1 MDISV
6 RVMLDVSP
14 KLEELVFHVLATVAT
29 GKENNIIVAE
39 PVPMKTKQQ
48 ETVAKPQKIVAKPQ
62 ETEAKADI
70 PGKEVPKAEA
80 EKLKEVADLQDTA
93 ELTEAD
99 IVSLRKKVV
108 AFVQQDAEKNKQ
120 IFADWLQSHGLTKIT
135 DINTKAL
142 AAELE
147 GAISA

>member
-6 RVMLDVSP
+6 KVTFDVNP
-14 KLEELVFHVLATVAT
+14 KLEELVFHVLAGLASMNVTPAPIVIPALKKQP
-29 GKENNIIVAE
+29 KENPA
-39 PVPMKTKQQ
+39 MQFA
-48 ETVAKPQKIVAKPQ
+48 AK
-62 ETEAKADI
+62 EEM
-70 PGKEVPKAEA
+70 PKAEA

-93 ELTEAD
+93 ELTDAD
-99 IVSLRKKVV
+99 IVALRKKVV
-108 AFVQQDAEKNKQ
+108 SFVQKDAEKNKQ

>member
-1 MDISV
+1 MDISI

-14 KLEELVFHVLATVAT
+14 KLEELVFHVLAGLAA
-29 GKENNIIVAE
+29 KSEMPA
-39 PVPMKTKQQ
+39 PV
-48 ETVAKPQKIVAKPQ
+48 QKVEIPVQKV
-62 ETEAKADI
+62 EKAVQKVEI

-93 ELTEAD
+93 ELTDAD
-99 IVSLRKKVV
+99 IVALRKKVV

>member
-1 MDISV
+1 MDLSV
-6 RVMLDVSP
+6 KVMLDVSP
-14 KLEELVFHVLATVAT
+14 KLEELVFHVLAGLTAKSEIPAPVQEVKPEPKKAEPKKA
-29 GKENNIIVAE
+29 KENPA
-39 PVPMKTKQQ
+39 
-48 ETVAKPQKIVAKPQ
+48 
-62 ETEAKADI
+62 ADI

-80 EKLKEVADLQDTA
+80 EKLKEVADLKDTA